1 MNDASLTWKW
11 GLQRER
17 EALENPQEG
26 IVGAREI
33 SDEIHAA
40 IHGQRLHQAEGGA
53 ANGTATRDGANVGH
67 HVDLPAEV
75 ALDANAP
82 LGDLY
87 AEVTGTDPGMLG
99 RAMFSWGPWGVELG
113 PCIFAH
119 AFSSA
124 N

>member
-1 MNDASLTWKW
+1 MADTPMTCKW

-17 EALENPQEG
+17 ETLENPQEG

-87 AEVTGTDPGMLG
+87 AEVTGTNPGMLR
-99 RAMFSWGPWGVELG
+99 RAVFSCRPRGVEIG